1 MSTRTRVGSVVSPL
15 GFTTP
20 NVPALG
26 TETQVER
33 TAAFFA
39 VRCTWLGDLFCHVS
53 TFGVST
59 GKELHGPAYT
69 SVVPKYRSNAGQR
82 TVRKVTIADRAADH
96 CGDVEIDSSRR
107 PDARLGSEDRPG
119 EPEMIG
125 TDQGTQAVA
134 H

>member
-1 MSTRTRVGSVVSPL
+1 VSLL
-15 GFTTP
+15 GFATA
-20 NVPALG
+20 NVTALP
-26 TETQVER
+26 THAQVER